1 MNVNRLLTGGE
12 RVFGLVEPKT
22 LQTRGFVIRAK
33 PCQTLP
39 NSTPKRTRGG
49 LERRA
54 VAMNENRVLLRNVA
68 ECRLCGDVIESKSR
82 HDFVSCKCGGIFTD
96 GGLDYVRR
104 GATDP
109 ANIID
114 RSERAAVA
122 PEVAA

>member
-1 MNVNRLLTGGE
+1 M
-12 RVFGLVEPKT
+12 FGLVEPKT

-39 NSTPKRTRGG
+39 NSTPKRTGGG

-54 VAMNENRVLLRNVA
+54 VAMNENGVLLRNVA

-82 HDFVSCKCGGIFTD
+82 HDFVSCKCGEIFTD

-104 GATDP
+104 GATDL

-122 PEVAA
+122 PEVEA